1 MFSNRKHKD
10 IDLLKAY
17 YMKSEPSKSMQLLKF
32 ILPPL
37 LVTFVFVSVFA
48 MNQFYIHNVNN
59 DITVVNQEIKE
70 YNNKISVIGNEDY
83 NRLVKLQEQSKKIQ
97 DVTTTLQTYPKLTSD
112 LMNVFTNNLLNGMSV
127 DTIKFEDGVIDVSL
141 QSSSVLNIET
151 YVRSVRESG
160 NFMSVDYK
168 GYSVQE
174 TTNTSPSM
182 ENDKTTTSKS
192 TKYVFTITCVARGVN

>member
-1 MFSNRKHKD
+1 MFKNRKHKD

-17 YMKSEPSKSMQLLKF
+17 LMKSEPSKSTRLLK
-32 ILPPL
+32 IVLPPL
-37 LVTFVFVSVFA
+37 LVTLAFVSIFA
-48 MNQFYIHNVNN
+48 VNQLYIHSLNKDIATVNK
-59 DITVVNQEIKE
+59 EIEK

-97 DVTTTLQTYPKLTSD
+97 EVTTTLQTYPKLTSD
-112 LMNVFTNNLLNGMSV
+112 LMNVFTANLLNGMRV

-174 TTNTSPSM
+174 TTTTSPSM
-182 ENDKTTTSKS
+182 EDDKTVTSKS
-192 TKYVFTITCVARGVN
+192 TKYVFTITCIARGVN